1 MKYLFDTDTLIDVL
15 EDRDQVRRHINAMI
29 DAGDEVAL
37 CPITIAEL
45 YSGLSEKKRLKWENW
60 LTALPYWPISRE
72 AAQQAGITRKSAS
85 DQGRTLSISDSLIA
99 AVAREQDATVLTSN
113 IKDYPTQDVRVKSLR
128 EAA

>member
-15 EDRDQVRRHINAMI
+15 EDRDQVRTHIAAMI
-29 DAGDEVAL
+29 EAGDEVAM

-72 AAQQAGITRKSAS
+72 AARQAGITRKSAS
-85 DQGRTLSISDSLIA
+85 DQGRTLSISDSFIA
-99 AVAREQDATVLTSN
+99 AVARENDATVLTSN
-113 IKDYPTQDVRVKSLR
+113 TKDYPTKDVLVMSLR

>member
-1 MKYLFDTDTLIDVL
+1 
-15 EDRDQVRRHINAMI
+15 MI